1 MGAFARL
8 GYRPAVFFRGVLEV
22 ADQIDIALGPLLS
35 LVDDDGDELELR
47 IGTLEGATDHDGDPI
62 VPRAVGNHFGTAT
75 APPRPYLEATA
86 KEHWDDWS
94 RGVASLVAN
103 GASGREALE
112 IVGELAAVDV
122 QMTIDDWQT
131 PAEQPSN
138 HARKRNPNNR
148 QNDPLVDWGTCATL
162 RLLKLSPRAARGIDG
177 SARSRP

>member
-35 LVDDDGDELELR
+35 LVDDDGDEIELR

-62 VPRAVGNHFGTAT
+62 VPRAIGNHFGTAT

-112 IVGELAAVDV
+112 IVGELAVADV

-131 PAEQPSN
+131 PKNSRQTI
-138 HARKRNPNNR
+138 ARKRNPNNR
-148 QNDPLVDWGTCATL
+148 QNDPLVDWGDMRDAQAFEVVP
-162 RLLKLSPRAARGIDG
+162 KG
-177 SARSRP
+177 SKGD